1 MSTVEVTISAGEG
14 GTVKPCGRITVPI
27 CTDVD
32 IVAKPNPGYK
42 VLDWYCNGGMGHTEL
57 EFRVPGISRD
67 TTVHVEFEPI
77 VWSIRTTPQKDAE
90 ATEGRIEPESGT
102 GKALQVRHGQSL
114 AFEARPAEGHFL
126 QRWMIDEALA
136 QTGGDRLK
144 VGPVEAE
151 HHVRAIF
158 SPMPAVRPFAAM
170 PSVLPLTLQ
179 PDEALARELRT
190 AIKGQPGAQLAIADA
205 TDLLRCPD
213 DQVPVLDF
221 ACSSRGSD
229 DRAVACDSLA
239 KVGVMV
245 ALYRLRAQLRALAV
259 EVDAREKHQLL
270 RVAGHYWKSEVSRA
284 FPRYGADFPDI
295 DGLFDGPP
303 QRIDFSR
310 SARQHLDTA
319 IKVSG
324 NSAARDLMKAL
335 GFQYLHGALR
345 AEGLCDGPGKG
356 IWIPK
361 RFGDL
366 AIWRGAPVSTGGHCA
381 SPRALTGLFAG
392 IARGRL
398 VDAQASR
405 EMRELLAEA
414 NTMNSHCGLRD
425 AQDAWSKIG
434 FLTPSGGDVRCSESG
449 WFRVPIRSLGGA
461 PSERGSVTFIVTA
474 LGFVHRDLLTSVEAL
489 KQAVHAA
496 ARAIV
501 RSRSGR

>member
-1 MSTVEVTISAGEG
+1 MSTVEVTISAGDG

-32 IVAKPNPGYK
+32 IVAKPKPGYK
-42 VLDWYCNGGMGHTEL
+42 VLDWYCNGGMGHTEP

-90 ATEGRIEPESGT
+90 ASEGRIEPESGT
-102 GKALQVRHGQSL
+102 GEALQVRHGQSL

-144 VGPVEAE
+144 VGPVEAK

-158 SPMPAVRPFAAM
+158 SPKPTVRPFAAM
-170 PSVLPLTLQ
+170 PSTEPLTLQ
-179 PDEALARELRT
+179 PDEALARDLR
-190 AIKGQPGAQLAIADA
+190 AALRGQPGAQLAIADA
-205 TDLLRCPD
+205 TDLLRGPD

-259 EVDAREKHQLL
+259 EVEAREKHQLL

-310 SARQHLDTA
+310 SARQNLETA
-319 IKVSG
+319 ITISG
-324 NSAARDLMKAL
+324 NNAACGLMKAI

-361 RFGDL
+361 RYDDL
-366 AIWRGAPVSTGGHCA
+366 AVWRGAPVSTGGHAA
-381 SPRALTGLFAG
+381 SPRALTKLFAA
-392 IARGRL
+392 IARNRL

-405 EMRELLAEA
+405 EMRTLLTEA
-414 NTMNSHCGLRD
+414 NSMNSFCGLRG
-425 AQDAWSKIG
+425 AHEAWSKIG
-434 FLTPSGGDVRCSESG
+434 LLEVRGSGVRSSEAG
-449 WFRVPIRSLGGA
+449 WFRVPMRSIQGA
-461 PSERGSVTFIVTA
+461 PPGRDSPIFIVTA
-474 LGFVHRDLLTSVEAL
+474 TGFMKRDLGASAEAL
-489 KQAVHAA
+489 KEAVHAA
-496 ARAIV
+496 ARALLRKRSV
-501 RSRSGR
+501 R